1 MVHERKYRQS
11 PPIMGD
17 FSSIPGEVLGL
28 IFEHICKNPFLD
40 DLSFEELWKEWRS
53 IVGVSKE
60 WKTVAV
66 EKLRHLLPRAI
77 SLTLQDDEVSLPE
90 LRGKLCL
97 GSNNGWLLIADI
109 SKDRRQMFLLNPLS
123 KHQLPL
129 PPPPCR
135 LRCKRRLL
143 FTVKF
148 KSTTD
153 YQVAICRDRMNPP
166 FFSQIFVCKTGDAK
180 WTILK
185 AMWPHAEDVAF
196 YNQKLYV
203 IYDLEEFHV
212 FSEINGTCKDKLYF
226 RSTVFDEGEYPEG
239 RSYLVET
246 PQKELLKIIRYTK
259 MKFRGGNGKTID
271 FQVFKVDDKS
281 IDEDWLDE
289 EENGD
294 KVWDKVE
301 DLGDNV
307 VFLGVNSLCLLAQ
320 DVPGCTG
327 NSIYFTDYQDTKEDR
342 GVFRMEDR
350 EIKPLFQD
358 RPFKPAP
365 MLWFTPDL
373 NS

>member
-1 MVHERKYRQS
+1 MAN
-11 PPIMGD
+11 
-17 FSSIPGEVLGL
+17 FSSIPREVLGL

-40 DLSFEELWKEWRS
+40 NLSFAELWKEWRS

-77 SLTLQDDEVSLPE
+77 SLTLQNDEVSLPE

-129 PPPPCR
+129 PPPPSR
-135 LRCKRRLL
+135 LRCKRRPL

-148 KSTTD
+148 NSTTD
-153 YQVAICRDRMNPP
+153 YQVAICKNKKKPTY
-166 FFSQIFVCKTGDAK
+166 FSQIFVCKTGDAK

-185 AMWPHAEDVAF
+185 VRWPYAEDVAF
-196 YNQKLYV
+196 YNHKLYV
-203 IYDLEEFHV
+203 IYDLEKFHV
-212 FSEINGTCKDKLYF
+212 FSEINGTCKDKVYF
-226 RSTVFDEGEYPEG
+226 RPTHFLDSDEFPEG

-259 MKFRGGNGKTID
+259 MKFRWRNGKTID
-271 FQVFKVDDKS
+271 FEVFKVDDKS
-281 IDEDWLDE
+281 IDENWLDE
-289 EENGD
+289 EEENGD
-294 KVWDKVE
+294 EVWDKVE

-320 DVPGCTG
+320 DVPGCTA
-327 NSIYFTDYQDTKEDR
+327 NSIYFTDYEDTTKEDR
-342 GVFRMEDR
+342 GMFSMEDK
-350 EIKPLFQD
+350 EIKPIFQD
-358 RPFKPAP
+358 RPFNPSP
-365 MLWFTPDL
+365 MLWFTPNL
-373 NS
+373 RY